1 MVKRGPGIGLNY
13 LFSFRETIALGH
25 CTWGMNVTTIGT
37 PNIRLV
43 HRPGGVSP
51 AGGPFVG
58 WGPKLGSI

>member
-1 MVKRGPGIGLNY
+1 LNY